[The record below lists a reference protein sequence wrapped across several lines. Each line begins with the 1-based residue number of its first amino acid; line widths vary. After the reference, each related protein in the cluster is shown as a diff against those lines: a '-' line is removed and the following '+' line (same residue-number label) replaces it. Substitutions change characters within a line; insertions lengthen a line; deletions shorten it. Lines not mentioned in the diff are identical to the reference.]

1 LTFEGAKR
9 NIFFRVVCNSF
20 IYLFIYL
27 FIYAYNFL
35 RFVVRQEQDACAYA
49 EDQAKALSKE
59 KEKLEEQIKV
69 RKEPV

>member
-1 LTFEGAKR
+1 MKEQ
-9 NIFFRVVCNSF
+9 NEIFLLELSVIHSF
-20 IYLFIYL
+20 IYLFMLTI
-27 FIYAYNFL
+27 FL

>member
-1 LTFEGAKR
+1 MKEQNK
-9 NIFFRVVCNSF
+9 IFLLELFVIHSF
-20 IYLFIYL
+20 IYLFMLTI
-27 FIYAYNFL
+27 FL